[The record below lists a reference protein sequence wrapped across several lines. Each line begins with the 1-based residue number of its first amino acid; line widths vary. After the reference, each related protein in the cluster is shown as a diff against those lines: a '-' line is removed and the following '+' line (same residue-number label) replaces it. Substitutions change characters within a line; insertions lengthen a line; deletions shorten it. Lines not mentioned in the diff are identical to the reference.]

1 MSVVL
6 VTGLGAATGSR
17 AAAAALACAG
27 SEPDRAGLLV
37 ELSDEG
43 RAPRPSLVAG
53 AAARELE
60 ERLAAHLPEAG
71 VASRGGICHLTLAA
85 DAEGVERVAAALPS
99 VRDSAAAI
107 HLPPRLLQPALEAPA
122 IRPTAALLRADLGRD
137 RALTALVAADLIRGG
152 LRVSV
157 QKHPL
162 GWLTARRALLGALPA
177 GSGGLRI
184 RIVERLL
191 GDADDQVSRPCYGR
205 RHDSEAEPA

>member
-6 VTGLGAATGSR
+6 VIGLGAATGSR

-71 VASRGGICHLTLAA
+71 VASRGQICRLALPADLTGLESAS
-85 DAEGVERVAAALPS
+85 AALPA
-99 VRDSAAAI
+99 VRDSVAAV
-107 HLPPRLLQPALEAPA
+107 HLPPRLLQPALEAPG
-122 IRPTAALLRADLGRD
+122 IRPAAALLRADLDRD
-137 RALTALVAADLIRGG
+137 RALTALVAAELIRSG

-177 GSGGLRI
+177 AEGDGGRLSR
-184 RIVERLL
+184 RLL
-191 GDADDQVSRPCYGR
+191 GAR
-205 RHDSEAEPA
+205 